1 MRDPEQIIAG
11 LERLQRTIRVV
22 YDRAQMLEDHSIT
35 SRVSLDIIAL
45 SDAIEYIQKTIGE
58 DDNGRG

>member
-22 YDRAQMLEDHSIT
+22 YDRAQMLEYGLLLGNLRRHIGSHSISSSLGSINHAKYT
-35 SRVSLDIIAL
+35 PVSL
-45 SDAIEYIQKTIGE
+45 
-58 DDNGRG
+58 